1 MERIRKPGKKEEK
14 WKERFNLKSITQ
26 WKWRDRKEGK
36 GDREKEKMRRKELK
50 GIENSEVHFRNRHQ

>member
-1 MERIRKPGKKEEK
+1 M
-14 WKERFNLKSITQ
+14 RFNLKSITQ

-50 GIENSEVHFRNRHQ
+50 GIENSEVLFRNRHQ